1 MEMGPLTWTHARVTL
16 RLTINAPEHEGCAS
30 PFPSHNLIRA
40 AWHHSRMTPTTE
52 PFHDTWIDR
61 LWREYINLRKSDLYQ
76 EDKEPPDLS
85 LKENTGCHDWQ
96 GRNPKGTE
104 L

>member
-1 MEMGPLTWTHARVTL
+1 
-16 RLTINAPEHEGCAS
+16 
-30 PFPSHNLIRA
+30 
-40 AWHHSRMTPTTE
+40 MTTFDHPH
-52 PFHDTWIDR
+52 PDTWIDR
-61 LWREYINLRKSDLYQ
+61 LWREYINLRKMDLYQ

>member
-1 MEMGPLTWTHARVTL
+1 
-16 RLTINAPEHEGCAS
+16 
-30 PFPSHNLIRA
+30 
-40 AWHHSRMTPTTE
+40 MTTFDHPH
-52 PFHDTWIDR
+52 PDTWIDR